1 MRLTG
6 DWTGPD
12 RARHHAGELVE
23 VDNVTLAELETQGVV
38 ATSPEEPRESP

>member
-23 VDNVTLAELETQGVV
+23 VDNVTLAELEAQGVV
-38 ATSPEEPRESP
+38 ATTPEERPDAP